1 MDIYQEVK
9 KIINEADGILIGAS
23 NGLSIAEGYNL
34 FADDSW
40 FQKNMEHFRNRYG
53 IHCIIQG
60 MAFPYFSQEEKWVYF
75 SRIIKGKCMQN
86 EPSQIMKNMYELVK
100 EKDYFVVTT
109 NGEDHFIPAG
119 FLSKRVFEMEGKLT
133 EMRCSNDCCDEVY
146 SIKET
151 ALQIAEAE
159 KKGEGLDKFLP
170 KCPKCGGNMEVN
182 YGESSSFM
190 DKKNWQEKAARYR
203 EFVNRFRG
211 KRLVALEFGVGRRN
225 QLIKVPFMQLVSV
238 EPQAKYITFNK
249 GEIHIPQEIQNKSI
263 GVAQDI
269 AVALAETIKAKFFP
283 QKLSRKAG

>member
-40 FQKNMEHFRNRYG
+40 FQKNMEDFRNKYG

-60 MAFPYFSQEEKWVYF
+60 MPFPYFSQEEKWVYF
-75 SRIIKGKCMQN
+75 SRIIKEKCIQN

-119 FLSKRVFEMEGKLT
+119 FLSERVFEMEGKLT
-133 EMRCSNDCCDEVY
+133 EMRCSNGCCDDVY
-146 SIKET
+146 SSKET
-151 ALQIAEAE
+151 VFRIAEAE
-159 KKGEGLDKFLP
+159 KKGEGLNKFLP

-182 YGESSSFM
+182 YGESSSFI
-190 DKKNWQEKAARYR
+190 DQRSWQEKAACYR

-211 KRLVALEFGVGRRN
+211 KGLVALEFGVGRRN
-225 QLIKVPFMQLVSV
+225 QMIKKPFMQLVSV
-238 EPQAKYITFNK
+238 ESLAKYITFNK
-249 GEIHIPQEIQNKSI
+249 GEIYILQEIQNKSI
-263 GVAQDI
+263 GVDEDI
-269 AVALAETIKAKFFP
+269 AIALDKILKV
-283 QKLSRKAG
+283 R